1 LIYAVRHD
9 PPRGI
14 SSADL
19 VVRKNQKLHRGR
31 LEMRGGQCVFL
42 RRNTMKATF
51 AKTGVRAAK
60 RIAARAVVTVMAIT
74 ALTMLPKPTEAQAS
88 QAAAVGTFT
97 LPGPARLGDV
107 PLPAGAYK
115 YTLRWTSAVPLLEV
129 SAVRGDL
136 SAFIFPSAVHEDNGT
151 VADAL
156 TLAPA
161 MTGGMYVH
169 SISIAGLK
177 RTLIYDEPRVMIAK
191 RYVMPGTATAQ
202 NVQPAK

>member
-1 LIYAVRHD
+1 
-9 PPRGI
+9 
-14 SSADL
+14 
-19 VVRKNQKLHRGR
+19 
-31 LEMRGGQCVFL
+31 
-42 RRNTMKATF
+42 MKATF

-60 RIAARAVVTVMAIT
+60 WIASRAVVTVMAIV
-74 ALTMLPKPTEAQAS
+74 AVTMLPKTMEAQTS

-97 LPGPARLGDV
+97 LAAPARLGDV

-129 SAVRGDL
+129 TSLRGDV
-136 SAFIFPSAVHEDNGT
+136 SAFIFPSAVHEDSGT

-156 TLAPA
+156 TLAPSA
-161 MTGGMYVH
+161 TGGMYVH

-177 RTLIYDEPRVMIAK
+177 RTLTYDEPRVMTAK
-191 RYVMPGTATAQ
+191 RYVMPGTVTAQ